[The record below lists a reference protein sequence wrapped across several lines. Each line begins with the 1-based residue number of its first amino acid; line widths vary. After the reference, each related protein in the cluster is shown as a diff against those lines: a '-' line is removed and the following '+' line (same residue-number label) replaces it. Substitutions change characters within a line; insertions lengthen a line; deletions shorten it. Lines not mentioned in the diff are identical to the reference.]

1 MGGRDR
7 WSSCAPGLAFLQH
20 LPLGVMSDEAD
31 EMPQACLVL
40 PKQPRVLGTVN
51 WTLGDGGGTHQEVGM
66 KRKIVRWLPA
76 QINTISFD

>member
-51 WTLGDGGGTHQEVGM
+51 WGHHRAAKELEPGLWEMGVARTKG
-66 KRKIVRWLPA
+66 
-76 QINTISFD
+76 